1 MFFYTY
7 VLQNAENKSI
17 YVGYT
22 SNLKRRLEEHET
34 NHLFTNKFRQPFKL
48 IYYEACIKM
57 VDAKR
62 REKYFKT
69 TQGKRFLTI
78 RLNEYKRTE

>member
-7 VLQNAENKSI
+7 VLQNTVNKSLYI
-17 YVGYT
+17 GYT

-34 NHLFTNKFRQPFKL
+34 NHRFTNKFHKPFKL
-48 IYYEACIKM
+48 IYYEACTKM

-62 REKYFKT
+62 RESYFKT
-69 TQGKRFLTI
+69 TQGKRFLKI
-78 RLNEYKRTE
+78 RLNEYQRTK